1 MLQNF
6 LSQFDKKRLVLVSK
20 IIVLFLFLIVT
31 INILGITYSKYESNT
46 TASGAADIAFFIVEP
61 GYYEGTLSLN
71 GLIPRRNP
79 FVYTIDVSN
88 FKDSHRTNVN
98 LTYHIRFEA
107 TTNLPLNYEIYKDEE
122 YGPRATNL
130 LTTSN
135 TSIFQDDND
144 VYYKKMEIPN
154 TYSFTY
160 NSNQSHIYKIVVY
173 FPEIYKN
180 QPVEYSNYVE
190 LFSIIITAEQVV

>member
-6 LSQFDKKRLVLVSK
+6 LSEFDKKRLVFVSK

-61 GYYEGTLSLN
+61 GYYQGSLSLN
-71 GLIPRRNP
+71 GLIPRTNP

-98 LTYHIRFEA
+98 LTYHIKFET
-107 TTNLPLNYEIYKDEE
+107 TTNLPLTYQIYKDEE
-122 YGPRATNL
+122 YTPSATNL
-130 LTTSN
+130 VTTTN
-135 TSIFQDDND
+135 TSMFQDDNS
-144 VYYKKMEIPN
+144 VYYKRMELP
-154 TYSFTY
+154 TEYSFTY
-160 NSNQSHIYKIVVY
+160 NSNQTHVYRIVVF

-180 QPVEYSNYVE
+180 QPLEYSNYVE
-190 LFSIIITAEQVV
+190 LLSIIITAEQVV

>member
-1 MLQNF
+1 MLQDF
-6 LSQFDKKRLVLVSK
+6 LSMFDKKRLVFVSK

-31 INILGITYSKYESNT
+31 INILGITYSRYESNT
-46 TASGAADIAFFIVEP
+46 SASGAADIAFFIVEP

-79 FVYTIDVSN
+79 FIYTIDVSN

-98 LTYHIRFEA
+98 LKYHIRFET
-107 TTNLPLNYEIYKDEE
+107 TTNLPLNYEIYKDEQ
-122 YGPRATNL
+122 YTQFATNL
-130 LTTSN
+130 VTVSN
-135 TSIFQDDND
+135 TSMYQDDNG

-154 TYSFTY
+154 EYSFTY
-160 NSNQSHIYKIVVY
+160 SSDQTNVFRIVVF
-173 FPEIYKN
+173 FPEVYKN
-180 QPVEYSNYVE
+180 QPLEYSNYVE